1 MTQFEPQIVAFT
13 CTNCASAAA
22 EVANN
27 MGLSLPANIKMIQIP
42 CTGRLDTL
50 HILKAIE
57 QGADGVYVAGCQEDS
72 CQYKSGIQ
80 KARKKVNLVK
90 EMLQQLGLEP
100 ERVELFQLSAG
111 RGQEFA
117 EAGRRMTEQLK
128 ELGPS
133 PLR

>member
-1 MTQFEPQIVAFT
+1 MTTFEPQIVAFS

-27 MGLSLPANIKMIQIP
+27 MGLRLPANVRIIQIP
-42 CTGRLDTL
+42 CTGRLDML
-50 HILKAIE
+50 HLLKAIE
-57 QGADGVYVAGCQEDS
+57 NGADGVYVAGCQEDS
-72 CQYKSGIQ
+72 CQFKSGIQ

-90 EMLQQLGLEP
+90 EMLQQLGIEP

-111 RGQEFA
+111 RGQGFA
-117 EAGRRMTEQLK
+117 EAGQQMTEKLK
-128 ELGPS
+128 EMGPS